1 MISMQL
7 LGGVLLA
14 VAALVGIA
22 IALSVVILASAS
34 ASKPGQA
41 PHGGI
46 RRNVPDLPQR
56 PQPDTDRARE
66 LVLV

>member
-7 LGGVLLA
+7 LDGVLVA

-22 IALSVVILASAS
+22 IALSVVILASGS
-34 ASKPGQA
+34 AGKPGQA

-46 RRNVPDLPQR
+46 RREMPDLPQE

-66 LVLV
+66 LMLV